1 VKKFL
6 IITGLLLSLVSDA
19 QQRGRPITTDV
30 LVIGGGTGGT
40 AAAIQC
46 ARLGVQTVLVEPTN
60 MLGGM
65 LTAAGVGCTDGND
78 QLPGGMWEEFRQA
91 LYKHYGRNKLN
102 TGWVS
107 NTNFEPYVGDSIFK
121 SWATKEK
128 NLTVYFGYEFEK
140 VYTASKVNKVAG
152 AKFYNDVLGI
162 VLDINAKVII
172 DGTELGDVFAKAGA
186 AYDIGMDDPNLSG
199 EKEAKEKNNIIQDLT
214 WVAILKDYGTSTD
227 KTMKRPANYDSA
239 KYFCSTANAPCNGKP
254 YQFDTKK
261 VLDYGKLP
269 GSPGATYDKYMLNWP
284 VHGNDYYLNVVD
296 ATYEQ
301 RAAGYEKAKEQT
313 LGFIYFLQTTL
324 GMKNIGLADDELNG
338 GLALIPYNREGRRI
352 RGVVRLNIDHL
363 KDPYNYTLY
372 RTGIAVGDY
381 PVDHHHGQYPG
392 KVPAIEFP
400 KIPSFNIPLG
410 CLIPEKIDGLIVCEK
425 GISVTNIVNGSTRLQ
440 PVVLLTGQAAGVLA
454 AKSIKEKKRI
464 RDVSVRSVQEELL
477 KLKCYLMP
485 FIDVKPDDPHWEAIQ
500 RVGATGILKGVGK
513 PEGWA
518 NKMFFY
524 PDSNVRGGEFVV
536 GLGRY
541 LTYTNMAGRLGWR
554 DSLTISDVY
563 RIIKRNL
570 RPYCQTKELQLM
582 KSVNELQKNWFNW
595 GLFDFDPDRLITR
608 REICIIVDNCLII
621 FNNKNLP
628 VDFNGKLHFVYS
640 KF

>member
-1 VKKFL
+1 
-6 IITGLLLSLVSDA
+6 
-19 QQRGRPITTDV
+19 
-30 LVIGGGTGGT
+30 
-40 AAAIQC
+40 
-46 ARLGVQTVLVEPTN
+46 
-60 MLGGM
+60 
-65 LTAAGVGCTDGND
+65 
-78 QLPGGMWEEFRQA
+78 
-91 LYKHYGRNKLN
+91 
-102 TGWVS
+102 
-107 NTNFEPYVGDSIFK
+107 
-121 SWATKEK
+121 
-128 NLTVYFGYEFEK
+128 
-140 VYTASKVNKVAG
+140 
-152 AKFYNDVLGI
+152 
-162 VLDINAKVII
+162 
-172 DGTELGDVFAKAGA
+172 
-186 AYDIGMDDPNLSG
+186 
-199 EKEAKEKNNIIQDLT
+199 
-214 WVAILKDYGTSTD
+214 
-227 KTMKRPANYDSA
+227 
-239 KYFCSTANAPCNGKP
+239 
-254 YQFDTKK
+254 
-261 VLDYGKLP
+261 
-269 GSPGATYDKYMLNWP
+269 
-284 VHGNDYYLNVVD
+284 
-296 ATYEQ
+296 
-301 RAAGYEKAKEQT
+301 
-313 LGFIYFLQTTL
+313 
-324 GMKNIGLADDELNG
+324 LNG